1 MARAGA
7 ERHLR
12 EKNLIDRW
20 DFNDEQSGN
29 VLWKNPELATISSPI
44 VMNGKL
50 YTLARHAARHPA
62 RTREGRLRQRGD
74 GRKDLENRFN
84 VYLSDV
90 PAERV
95 GWSSCVGDPATG
107 RVFALGVCGLFQ
119 CLDGE
124 TGKTIWSRSLSEE
137 FGLLSTYG
145 GRTNVPVVFE
155 DKVYISAV
163 MTNWGELARPA
174 HRFVALDKTPAK
186 PSGLTA
192 PSWRRRTRPTAR
204 RSFSLSKA
212 RPR

>member
-7 ERHLR
+7 ERHLA

-50 YTLARHAARHPA
+50 YTLARHEPG
-62 RTREGRLRQRGD
+62 TQREQEKVVCVNAETGE
-74 GRKDLENRFN
+74 KIWENRFN

-163 MTNWGELARPA
+163 MTNWGELARPG
-174 HRFVALDKTPAK
+174 
-186 PSGLTA
+186 PSV
-192 PSWRRRTRPTAR
+192 RRARQKHR
-204 RSFSLSKA
+204 RSPLA
-212 RPR
+212 